1 MADQG
6 KTTPTAVGGNTV
18 ETERRYTSGDT
29 GKAELRADGGAKKI
43 GGYAAVFNRQSR
55 NLGGFIEIVDP
66 IAFNQSPGGGWPD
79 GIARYKPHDNQ
90 LLGTTPAG
98 PPRVGPDPFRPSLQ
112 GGPPASHGA
121 V

>member
-55 NLGGFIEIVDP
+55 NLGGFILIVDP
-66 IAFNQSPGGGWPD
+66 IAFNQSRGGGWP
-79 GIARYKPHDNQ
+79 GVIARYKHHDNQ
-90 LLGTTPAG
+90 LLGPTAAGTPRGG
-98 PPRVGPDPFRPSLQ
+98 PGAYGPSYE
-112 GGPPASHGA
+112 GGPPP
-121 V
+121 